1 MFLGNN
7 IAIWLFILCQ
17 SLKQGQV
24 QKGVLSNSTSMYLK
38 ALTRTFLI
46 RLAISKNLYSTLLF
60 YFFRDTSTN
69 FEDQLLGVCMID
81 YKLCLVVTPKMLLQ
95 CRMGKHSIRQ
105 ILGYIYQ
112 RPSSVETF
120 PIKILGDYKQTQ
132 CKIEYKDRLISLLAF

>member
-1 MFLGNN
+1 MLEFEARKGTKGCFVQLNLNVSKGSHKDFLNKVSYLQKPLLYF
-7 IAIWLFILCQ
+7 AILFFLEILAQ
-17 SLKQGQV
+17 
-24 QKGVLSNSTSMYLK
+24 
-38 ALTRTFLI
+38 I
-46 RLAISKNLYSTLLF
+46 
-60 YFFRDTSTN
+60 

-120 PIKILGDYKQTQ
+120 PIKILGDYK
-132 CKIEYKDRLISLLAF
+132 